1 MAEIS
6 IFEDE
11 AFSVEALLAVINTD
25 HPVPGQLAALGL
37 FEEQGVSSLVVQI
50 EKDGTTLQLVEAKA
64 RGGVGQVVTGD
75 KRQLVPFNTV
85 HLPQTF
91 QILADEIQ
99 GIRAVGSR
107 TELQSAEA
115 VVAKRLEKARR
126 QLDLT
131 HEYQRIGAIKGK
143 ILDADGSTVLLDIYQ
158 AFGLRK
164 PKPRSLELGNPE
176 GDLSGILADLL
187 DEQDD
192 ALGNVTSTGSRA
204 FCGKSFWAKFIDHPK
219 VRGTYLNTLQA
230 AQLRGDRRQSF
241 EFGGVVWERYRG
253 KHDGEPFVDDGSA
266 QLVPEGVPDLFISA
280 FAPADY
286 MEVVNTEGLPYY
298 AKLERLPFDKGVA
311 GEAQSNPLHLC
322 TRPLAVRELTL

>member
-1 MAEIS
+1 
-6 IFEDE
+6 
-11 AFSVEALLAVINTD
+11 
-25 HPVPGQLAALGL
+25 
-37 FEEQGVSSLVVQI
+37 
-50 EKDGTTLQLVEAKA
+50 
-64 RGGVGQVVTGD
+64 
-75 KRQLVPFNTV
+75 
-85 HLPQTF
+85 
-91 QILADEIQ
+91 
-99 GIRAVGSR
+99 
-107 TELQSAEA
+107 
-115 VVAKRLEKARR
+115 
-126 QLDLT
+126 
-131 HEYQRIGAIKGK
+131 
-143 ILDADGSTVLLDIYQ
+143 
-158 AFGLRK
+158 
-164 PKPRSLELGNPE
+164 
-176 GDLSGILADLL
+176 
-187 DEQDD
+187 
-192 ALGNVTSTGSRA
+192 GSRA
-204 FCGKSFWAKFIDHPK
+204 FCGKNFWAKLIDHPK

>member
-1 MAEIS
+1 M
-6 IFEDE
+6 
-11 AFSVEALLAVINTD
+11 
-25 HPVPGQLAALGL
+25 
-37 FEEQGVSSLVVQI
+37 
-50 EKDGTTLQLVEAKA
+50 
-64 RGGVGQVVTGD
+64 
-75 KRQLVPFNTV
+75 
-85 HLPQTF
+85 
-91 QILADEIQ
+91 
-99 GIRAVGSR
+99 
-107 TELQSAEA
+107 
-115 VVAKRLEKARR
+115 
-126 QLDLT
+126 DLT

-204 FCGKSFWAKFIDHPK
+204 FCGKNFWAKLIDHPK

-241 EFGGVVWERYRG
+241 EFGGVVWDRYRG

-266 QLVPEGVPDLFISA
+266 QLVPEGSGPLHQRLCA
-280 FAPADY
+280 GGLHGGRQHRRPA
-286 MEVVNTEGLPYY
+286 VLRQ
-298 AKLERLPFDKGVA
+298 ARRLPFDKGVA

>member
-204 FCGKSFWAKFIDHPK
+204 FCGKNFWAKLIDHPK

-241 EFGGVVWERYRG
+241 EFGGVVWE
-253 KHDGEPFVDDGSA
+253 
-266 QLVPEGVPDLFISA
+266 
-280 FAPADY
+280 
-286 MEVVNTEGLPYY
+286 
-298 AKLERLPFDKGVA
+298 
-311 GEAQSNPLHLC
+311 
-322 TRPLAVRELTL
+322 